1 MLQKNIKVLWNKR
14 IKPLYYKIGLMTHKG
29 YSKTKPGQ
37 FVMLRLTNQ
46 TVPLLNRPFSIHNL
60 IISGPTE
67 GIEILYKVVGRFTK
81 KLSTLKPDDSI
92 DILGPLGNN
101 FTISEKDSKVFLIAG
116 GIGVA
121 PIYFLAAYLK
131 KIQGLSNIKVFL
143 GGKSSGDLLCLDDFH
158 RIGITAHISTN
169 DGSAGEKGL
178 ITKMLNSE
186 LIANKPEVVYACGP
200 NPMLRSVA
208 AITDAHTVKCQVS
221 IETIMACGIGAC
233 LGCAVESKK
242 KSAKY
247 LHTCIDG
254 PVFNTITI
262 TI

>member
-1 MLQKNIKVLWNKR
+1 MLQKNIKVLWNKK
-14 IKPLYYKIGLMTHKG
+14 IKPFYYKIGLMTYKG
-29 YSKTKPGQ
+29 YSKAKPGQ
-37 FVMLRLTNQ
+37 FVMLRLPNQ

-60 IISGPTE
+60 IISESTK
-67 GIEILYKVVGRFTK
+67 GIEILYKVVGGFTK
-81 KLSTLKPDDSI
+81 KLSVLKPDDPI

-131 KIQGLSNIKVFL
+131 KIQGLSDIKVFL

-158 RIGITAHISTN
+158 RIGIKPYISTD

-178 ITKMLNSE
+178 ITKMLDSE
-186 LIANKPEVVYACGP
+186 LITNKPELVCACGP
-200 NPMLRSVA
+200 NAMLQSVA
-208 AITDAHTVKCQVS
+208 AITDAHAVKCQVS

-242 KSAKY
+242 KTEKY

-254 PVFNTITI
+254 PVFNTDTI
-262 TI
+262 KI